1 MPRNARQI
9 LATGPLPAR
18 RGLYARICFRG
29 ALCNHGHKGT
39 RVYRRPSLVQLQRPR
54 CDRPSAA
61 APMARRC
68 PAFDKVES
76 QEIQGHRTVFHDRVY
91 AIQVQGAVCATAKSQ
106 ILQTSRALAT
116 RGKGLGVFI
125 RVGAWSCASF
135 RPFMGGAHFIH
146 WDSECRQP
154 HGHHL
159 SWSERTLSS
168 HRLT

>member
-1 MPRNARQI
+1 VPYAI
-9 LATGPLPAR
+9 TATKALAYTV
-18 RGLYARICFRG
+18 
-29 ALCNHGHKGT
+29 ALA
-39 RVYRRPSLVQLQRPR
+39 SLSCSALVAT
-54 CDRPSAA
+54 DPSAA

-68 PAFDKVES
+68 SAFDKVES

-125 RVGAWSCASF
+125 RVGAWSCTSF